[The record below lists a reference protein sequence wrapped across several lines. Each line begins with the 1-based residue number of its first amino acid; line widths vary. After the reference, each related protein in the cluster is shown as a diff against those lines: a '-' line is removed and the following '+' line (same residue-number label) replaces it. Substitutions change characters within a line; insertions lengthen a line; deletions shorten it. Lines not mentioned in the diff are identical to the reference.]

1 MDLRPALLALLLC
14 AAQPGL
20 HAATPL
26 HMAPA
31 PMLAMQMHDMVGV
44 SAWLVSE
51 KLDGV
56 RARWDGRRLLTRN
69 GDPIDLQPREFQLL
83 EYLLRHAEQVVTRTM
98 LLEGVW
104 DFHFDPRTNIVETHI
119 SRLRSKI
126 NRGGDPELIHTIRG
140 SGYCLRAPAKTL

>member
-51 KLDGV
+51 KLEHWVEKSGFKPS
-56 RARWDGRRLLTRN
+56 RAVLEFRGLC
-69 GDPIDLQPREFQLL
+69 GD
-83 EYLLRHAEQVVTRTM
+83 
-98 LLEGVW
+98 
-104 DFHFDPRTNIVETHI
+104 
-119 SRLRSKI
+119 
-126 NRGGDPELIHTIRG
+126 
-140 SGYCLRAPAKTL
+140 CAKAA